1 MTRRALIIPLIILSI
16 SGFLANSYAADT
28 SPPII
33 DQIISPSSA
42 QPGDRI
48 SLYWRVSDDVS
59 IGLVSNSI
67 PFTNFY
73 LFKGTQLVK
82 PADGNS
88 LRTTGDNKI
97 GTYTSSVTIPQGAL
111 GEFRVEIYA
120 YDGIGNLV
128 KSSILL
134 NIVEIS
140 AEVKAAAELKA
151 RQEAEAKAAAEL
163 KAKQES
169 EAKAAAEQKAKQ
181 EAEAA
186 AELKVKKE
194 AEAKAAAE
202 LKAKQEADAKAA
214 AELKA
219 KQETEAKA
227 AADKAALT
235 KAQSDLSIA
244 NAALADAQKV
254 NREQATRITSFEE
267 QFKGLSES
275 VTSLQN
281 QLLQFNS
288 KLTTALAGQK
298 TANAKLKKVCSA
310 KPKPKGC

>member
-48 SLYWRVSDDVS
+48 SLSWRVSDDVS

-151 RQEAEAKAAAEL
+151 KQEAEAKAASELKARQEAEAKAAAEL
-163 KAKQES
+163 KAKQE
-169 EAKAAAEQKAKQ
+169 
-181 EAEAA
+181 
-186 AELKVKKE
+186 
-194 AEAKAAAE
+194 AEAKVV
-202 LKAKQEADAKAA
+202 
-214 AELKA
+214 
-219 KQETEAKA
+219 
-227 AADKAALT
+227 ADKAALT
-235 KAQSDLSIA
+235 KAQLELVKA
-244 NAALADAQKV
+244 NAELADSQKV
-254 NREQATRITSFEE
+254 NREQASKIDSLEE
-267 QFKGLSES
+267 QLRVLSES
-275 VTSLQN
+275 VSAFRN
-281 QLLQFNS
+281 QLSQLNS
-288 KLTTALAGQK
+288 KLLAALASQK